1 MRLDLAQ
8 EVERLRRENARL
20 ASDLAQVHRQI
31 IPWIEKA
38 SQLKADLDL
47 ARDALPKEAHAE
59 FCAGFEAARVQLE
72 AAAEKALTDYRSV
85 MKAMRAVRSPD
96 PVLAT
101 GPGKLP
107 ER

>member
-8 EVERLRRENARL
+8 EMERLREENARVL
-20 ASDLAQVHRQI
+20 SDLAQVHRQI

-38 SQLKADLDL
+38 SQLTADLHS
-47 ARDALPKEAHAE
+47 ARDALPKEAHAG
-59 FCAGFEAARVQLE
+59 FCAGFESARVQLE
-72 AAAEKALTDYRSV
+72 AAAEKALADYRSV

-101 GPGKLP
+101 EPGKLP